1 MNPHSNLVSGAG
13 QDLYRVGADS
23 WLNRDTVADRYLPP
37 GLRGAALADI
47 TRLRRDLLSRHPVG
61 DANGMRLVAVRA

>member
-37 GLRGAALADI
+37 GLRGAASRAEIEHDASRD
-47 TRLRRDLLSRHPVG
+47 TTAAGRLGAPAPG
-61 DANGMRLVAVRA
+61 